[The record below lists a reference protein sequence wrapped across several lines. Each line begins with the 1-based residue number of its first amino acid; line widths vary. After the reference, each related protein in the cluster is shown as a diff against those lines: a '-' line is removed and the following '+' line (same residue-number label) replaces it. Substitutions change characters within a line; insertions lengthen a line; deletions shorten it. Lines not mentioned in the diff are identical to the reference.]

1 MSQSKYRDWQSSGTQ
16 FILVAGGEDAIL
28 RGDELMLRLTGTGSI
43 HSAQQGKGL
52 WGDCGSFYKAGQ
64 APRLPNAP

>member
-28 RGDELMLRLTGTGSI
+28 REDELMLRLTGTGSI
-43 HSAQQGKGL
+43 HSA
-52 WGDCGSFYKAGQ
+52 
-64 APRLPNAP
+64 